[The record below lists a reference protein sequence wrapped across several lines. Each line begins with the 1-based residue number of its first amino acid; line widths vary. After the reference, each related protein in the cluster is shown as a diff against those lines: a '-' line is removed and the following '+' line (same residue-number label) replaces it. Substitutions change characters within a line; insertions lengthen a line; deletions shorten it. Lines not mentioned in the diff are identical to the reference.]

1 MWSILSWKT
10 FQIHGVSWSDAH
22 PPAFFHGPST
32 ESLVHRPHGRQGQ
45 APLAD
50 YADGV
55 AARGIGHHCGAPG
68 GMGIT
73 LW

>member
-1 MWSILSWKT
+1 
-10 FQIHGVSWSDAH
+10 
-22 PPAFFHGPST
+22 
-32 ESLVHRPHGRQGQ
+32 
-45 APLAD
+45 LAD